1 MDRIRV
7 KKLLHFMENC
17 TPIQARGAHFFCGR
31 VSSFLSYAL
40 PAFKFLIGKKFRMIT
55 VIHGGTGKDCLDN
68 VREFGLHLEDISHV
82 VGGGGYTH
90 KQFLSSLEKR
100 RTLEDRGVRSG
111 GSGSEG
117 SNQNRGE
124 W

>member
-7 KKLLHFMENC
+7 KKVAHFVNNC

-31 VSSFLSYAL
+31 DSSFLSYVL
-40 PAFKFLIGKKFRMIT
+40 PVFKFLIGKKFRKIT
-55 VIHGGTGKDCLDN
+55 VIHEGTGKDCLDN

-82 VGGGGYTH
+82 VGGGYTH

-100 RTLEDRGVRSG
+100 RTLEGRGVRSG

-117 SNQNRGE
+117 SNHNREE